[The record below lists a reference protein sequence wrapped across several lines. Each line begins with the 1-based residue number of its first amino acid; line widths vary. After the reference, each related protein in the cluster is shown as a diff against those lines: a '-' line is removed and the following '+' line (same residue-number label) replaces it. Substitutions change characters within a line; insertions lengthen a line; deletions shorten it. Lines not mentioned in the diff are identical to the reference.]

1 MPYNSG
7 ECELCGQYR
16 SMRSRNGLCAT
27 CKAGSRNSS
36 ITDTVREIR
45 NEEHREVAE
54 AAQSLCAAGP
64 WNYDIDSTPRDNRE
78 VLIAYKLNGR
88 TYIEVMAYDEV
99 DGSWWNEDRVTF
111 TDKPFAWAL
120 LNLPE
125 FPK

>member
-1 MPYNSG
+1 MRLCCPKCCEGYNEDLSH
-7 ECELCGQYR
+7 CPKCGPI
-16 SMRSRNGLCAT
+16 NVGKT
-27 CKAGSRNSS
+27 
-36 ITDTVREIR
+36 
-45 NEEHREVAE
+45 
-54 AAQSLCAAGP
+54 AAGA
-64 WNYDIDSTPRDNRE
+64 WCYDIDSTPRDNRE

-88 TYIEVMAYDEV
+88 IYIEVMAYDEV